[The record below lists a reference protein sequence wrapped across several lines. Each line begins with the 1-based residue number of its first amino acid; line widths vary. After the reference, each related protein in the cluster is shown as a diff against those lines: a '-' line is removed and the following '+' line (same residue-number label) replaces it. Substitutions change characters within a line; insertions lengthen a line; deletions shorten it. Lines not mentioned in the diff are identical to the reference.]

1 MNITALFRDLTLAS
15 SDFRG
20 MLTRESKIVARLM
33 PASPAMEFTNWR
45 LKGNSLEEATLY
57 PAFEPDGSPTTAA
70 IAVLT
75 EEASGRKH
83 GISSASIWNG
93 TTQPNEGASM
103 SCHVTDAK
111 ILPDRFT
118 MRVGNPACYPTFQ
131 DFAKIIEG
139 IASTFG
145 ADTIEAAPNGYFD
158 KQVFNDKPGVGW
170 MLYLPK
176 VITQQQV
183 PEARALIPVPA
194 DGKQTGTIIVSV
206 TDAPF
211 SIDNPEHV
219 EAANRIEIRLVDQ
232 DLLPNYAGI

>member
-1 MNITALFRDLTLAS
+1 MNITALFRDPSLPS
-15 SDFRG
+15 SDFRAT
-20 MLTRESKIVARLM
+20 LARESKIVGALI
-33 PASPAMEFTNWR
+33 ATSPAMQFENWR
-45 LKGNSLEEATLY
+45 LKGASIEEATLY
-57 PAFEPDGSPTTAA
+57 PAFESDGTPTTAA

-75 EEASGRKH
+75 EEASGRKR
-83 GISSASIWNG
+83 GISSTSIWNG
-93 TTQPNEGASM
+93 STQPNEGASM
-103 SCHVTDAK
+103 SCHITDAK
-111 ILPDRFT
+111 ILPDRFA
-118 MRVGNPACYPTFQ
+118 MRLGNPACYATV
-131 DFAKIIEG
+131 DEL
-139 IASTFG
+139 ASVIQTIVETFG
-145 ADTIEAAPNGYFD
+145 ANSIEAAPNGYFE

-232 DLLPNYAGI
+232 DLLPRYADI